1 MQLVTK
7 VKAMLI
13 PAIGGAIAY
22 VIWLFYDL
30 RDRDVQVMIDCNT
43 GEIDRET
50 AEARLSK
57 KYD

>member
-1 MQLVTK
+1 
-7 VKAMLI
+7 MLI

-30 RDRDVQVMIDCNT
+30 RDKDVQVMIDCNT

-50 AEARLSK
+50 AQERLSK
-57 KYD
+57 QYD